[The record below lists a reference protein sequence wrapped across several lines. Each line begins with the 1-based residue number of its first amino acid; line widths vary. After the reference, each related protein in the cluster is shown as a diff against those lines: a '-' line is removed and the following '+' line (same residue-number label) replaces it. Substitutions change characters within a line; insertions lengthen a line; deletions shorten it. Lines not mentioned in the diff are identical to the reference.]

1 MMLASQQRKTSRVVT
16 QYARRRMMS
25 SSGSM
30 DGGMDLFNPT
40 YEHLALRET
49 LQGFVEN
56 EVEPQAIEFNRNEK
70 LNVDLF
76 KKAGE
81 LGLLGITVPE
91 EYGGSGMDAT
101 AAVIAHE
108 ELASSDPGFCLSYL
122 AHSMLFAN
130 NVARNGTA
138 EQCLKYLPKA
148 CTGEAICG
156 MGMSEPATGTD
167 VLGMRVGLCFIA

>member
-1 MMLASQQRKTSRVVT
+1 
-16 QYARRRMMS
+16 MS
-25 SSGSM
+25 E
-30 DGGMDLFNPT
+30 MDLFNPT

-49 LQGFVEN
+49 LQGFVQN
-56 EVEPQAIEFNRNEK
+56 EVEPQAIEFNKAEK

-76 KKAGE
+76 KKVGE

-91 EYGGSGMDAT
+91 EYGGSGMDAV

-108 ELASSDPGFCLSYL
+108 ELASSDPAFCLSYL

-130 NVARNGTA
+130 NVARNGTP
-138 EQCLKYLPKA
+138 EQCHRYLPKA

-167 VLGMRVGLCFIA
+167 VLGMRVRCFISRRHG